1 VTKETRDAVL
11 AQVAETF
18 PPELINRLD
27 SQVVFNKLSRQSI
40 LSIVD
45 LRLADVSER
54 LKDRRITL
62 DVSQRAKEWL
72 ADQGYSEVYGAR
84 AVARVVRTKVLFPLA
99 KKLLTGTIRCDSNIS
114 LLSLPPE
121 SLPCYSEGDTVKI
134 DHEDQSSDLVVR
146 DNHTPDTT
154 ASKISSKSLP
164 LKSDEDEFE
173 DGFFYSSRR

>member
-1 VTKETRDAVL
+1 VTEESRDAVL

-27 SQVVFNKLSRQSI
+27 SQVVFNKLSPLSI

-84 AVARVVRTKVLFPLA
+84 AVARIVRTKVLFPLA
-99 KKLLTGTIRCDSNIS
+99 KKLLTGTIRCDSD
-114 LLSLPPE
+114 LP
-121 SLPCYSEGDTVKI
+121 
-134 DHEDQSSDLVVR
+134 SSPFPLKTYTTVVR
-146 DNHTPDTT
+146 AT
-154 ASKISSKSLP
+154 S
-164 LKSDEDEFE
+164 
-173 DGFFYSSRR
+173 

>member
-1 VTKETRDAVL
+1 MTSNLGSDILAEPESSNADGQVTEEARDEVL
-11 AQVAETF
+11 MRVAETF

-45 LRLADVSER
+45 LRLADVSDR
-54 LKDRRITL
+54 LKERRITL

-99 KKLLTGTIRCDSNIS
+99 KKLLTGTIR
-114 LLSLPPE
+114 
-121 SLPCYSEGDTVKI
+121 
-134 DHEDQSSDLVVR
+134 
-146 DNHTPDTT
+146 
-154 ASKISSKSLP
+154 
-164 LKSDEDEFE
+164 
-173 DGFFYSSRR
+173 

>member
-1 VTKETRDAVL
+1 MTEEARDEVLTR
-11 AQVAETF
+11 VAETF

-27 SQVVFNKLSRQSI
+27 SQVVFNRLSRQSI

-54 LKDRRITL
+54 LKDRRMTL

-99 KKLLTGTIRCDSNIS
+99 KKLLTGTIRCDLNFV
-114 LLSLPPE
+114 PF
-121 SLPCYSEGDTVKI
+121 PC
-134 DHEDQSSDLVVR
+134 
-146 DNHTPDTT
+146 
-154 ASKISSKSLP
+154 
-164 LKSDEDEFE
+164 
-173 DGFFYSSRR
+173 

>member
-1 VTKETRDAVL
+1 MTSNLGSDVLAEPESTDADGRVTEETRDGVL

-40 LSIVD
+40 FSIVD

-62 DVSQRAKEWL
+62 DVSERAKVWL

-99 KKLLTGTIRCDSNIS
+99 KKLLTGTIRCDFIPPPR
-114 LLSLPPE
+114 LLKT
-121 SLPCYSEGDTVKI
+121 DTT
-134 DHEDQSSDLVVR
+134 VVR
-146 DNHTPDTT
+146 AT
-154 ASKISSKSLP
+154 S
-164 LKSDEDEFE
+164 
-173 DGFFYSSRR
+173 

>member
-1 VTKETRDAVL
+1 LTSNLGSDVLAEPESTDEDGRVTAETRDAVL

-27 SQVVFNKLSRQSI
+27 SQVVFNKLSRRSI

-99 KKLLTGTIRCDSNIS
+99 KKLLTGTIRCDSNLS
-114 LLSLPPE
+114 PPLFPAGNLL
-121 SLPCYSEGDTVKI
+121 YTT
-134 DHEDQSSDLVVR
+134 VVR
-146 DNHTPDTT
+146 VM
-154 ASKISSKSLP
+154 S
-164 LKSDEDEFE
+164 
-173 DGFFYSSRR
+173 

>member
-1 VTKETRDAVL
+1 MTSNLGSDVLAEPESTDEDGRVTKEARDGVL

-45 LRLADVSER
+45 LRLNDVSER
-54 LKDRRITL
+54 LKDRRIIL
-62 DVSQRAKEWL
+62 DVSQSAKEWL

-99 KKLLTGTIRCDSNIS
+99 KKLLTGTIRCDSI
-114 LLSLPPE
+114 LPP
-121 SLPCYSEGDTVKI
+121 L
-134 DHEDQSSDLVVR
+134 LLR
-146 DNHTPDTT
+146 
-154 ASKISSKSLP
+154 
-164 LKSDEDEFE
+164 
-173 DGFFYSSRR
+173 

>member
-1 VTKETRDAVL
+1 MTSNLGSDILAEPESSNADGQVTEEARDEVL
-11 AQVAETF
+11 MRVAETF

-45 LRLADVSER
+45 LRLADVSDR

-99 KKLLTGTIRCDSNIS
+99 KKLITGTIR
-114 LLSLPPE
+114 
-121 SLPCYSEGDTVKI
+121 
-134 DHEDQSSDLVVR
+134 
-146 DNHTPDTT
+146 
-154 ASKISSKSLP
+154 
-164 LKSDEDEFE
+164 
-173 DGFFYSSRR
+173 